1 MKYAS
6 KGFTLIEVMIV
17 VAIIG
22 ILAAIA
28 YPSYDEYVKRG
39 NRTEGQAFL
48 SDVAARQERY
58 FSQNNKYVTANT
70 EAGRTSL
77 GLSSVDSPTEK
88 YTLTLAAG
96 AAAAAGPPAT
106 PGDGGYLITVN
117 QQFNDTKC
125 GNLTLNALGDK
136 GAKGKT
142 TAGSDD
148 DKTFVL
154 DCWR

>member
-1 MKYAS
+1 MK
-6 KGFTLIEVMIV
+6 KTQQGFTLVEVMIV

-58 FSQNNKYVTANT
+58 FSQNNAYITAVTDIAK
-70 EAGRTSL
+70 L
-77 GLSSVDSPTEK
+77 GLTDANSATDKYTVSLAAGGGG
-88 YTLTLAAG
+88 YTLTANNQFSDAKC
-96 AAAAAGPPAT
+96 AT
-106 PGDGGYLITVN
+106 
-117 QQFNDTKC
+117 
-125 GNLTLNALGDK
+125 LTLNALGER
-136 GAKGKT
+136 
-142 TAGSDD
+142 GSTGSRSDNN
-148 DKTFVL
+148 

>member
-58 FSQNNKYVTANT
+58 FSQNNVYITKT
-70 EAGRTSL
+70 EDLAKLRVSA
-77 GLSSVDSPTEK
+77 SSPTDK
-88 YTLTLAAG
+88 YTLSLSVKE
-96 AAAAAGPPAT
+96 
-106 PGDGGYLITVN
+106 GDGGYTLTVAN
-117 QQFNDTKC
+117 TFNDTKC
-125 GNLTLNALGDK
+125 GSLTLNARGER
-136 GAKGKT
+136 GAG
-142 TAGSDD
+142 GS
-148 DKTFVL
+148 VAE
-154 DCWR
+154 CWR

>member
-1 MKYAS
+1 MTNS

-48 SDVAARQERY
+48 QDVAARQERY
-58 FSQNNKYVTANT
+58 FSQNNEYADTAAKLNVST
-70 EAGRTSL
+70 GSETG
-77 GLSSVDSPTEK
+77 K
-88 YTLTLAAG
+88 YTLSIATSDGYTLT
-96 AAAAAGPPAT
+96 AT
-106 PGDGGYLITVN
+106 

-125 GNLTLNALGDK
+125 GNLTLNALGVK
-136 GAKGKT
+136 GAD
-142 TAGSDD
+142 GSVDE
-148 DKTFVL
+148 
-154 DCWR
+154 CWR

>member
-1 MKYAS
+1 MSADQ

-48 SDVAARQERY
+48 QDVAARQERY
-58 FSQNNKYVTANT
+58 FSQNNEYITAD
-70 EAGRTSL
+70 EDEDIAKL
-77 GLSSVDSPTEK
+77 GLSNANSPTDK
-88 YTLTLAAG
+88 YIIGLAG
-96 AAAAAGPPAT
+96 G
-106 PGDGGYLITVN
+106 GGGYSLTAK

-125 GNLTLNALGDK
+125 GNLTLNALGVK
-136 GAKGKT
+136 GST
-142 TAGSDD
+142 GSRSDNN
-148 DKTFVL
+148 